1 MLVGLFVLVDMEAI
15 TEKITLKRKKRKKYT
30 RKAVVVKVK
39 VADAPRPISREEAL
53 KQIAEIDKLLA
64 EAKGQDPFW
73 YFEPSDGSI
82 TEEGKVLLQKYLKPD
97 DIPQRLDS
105 QKDLFASKASIKG
118 ASGGNQCLGGE
129 TEIYDPVLNIKRA
142 VQDIKEPFHVY
153 AWDGKELVTAKAE
166 APFVKGVDQL
176 FRVSFSNGEQIV
188 VTHAHKL
195 LTPKGFLS
203 ISELQEGSIVCS
215 PSLKIQE
222 SDSILDE
229 QIRSYDL
236 QRGNMQSPQRLNHSP
251 GINKAN
257 PFSQSSCETV
267 EAHAFSGDQLKQQVS
282 SFRHQSISD
291 ISPSTLHGDEQHCR
305 GIEQDSLSGYPI
317 YHDSCDG
324 QIHFEKEACPCGFPL
339 QADALGHTR
348 VNLLEDSQ
356 GHKPKYN
363 QTYQLHVRPSNL
375 RDSPPLRISVSDQ
388 GGVTHAFLK
397 CEEVSGHGYSLF
409 HKNHKQCSQNLK
421 TLSVSLPED
430 ILPCVETSVV
440 TGIKYL
446 RDDDFYD
453 FTVPVYHNYQD
464 MSSVISANS
473 GKSTFGAIYAYMW
486 ATGEVPEGLKGVFP
500 EEVLTPDRNR
510 NIRVVG
516 VSNKQLMNTVL
527 PAYQKWVPRK
537 YLAKG
542 KWSESFSSEQKKLF
556 LYMDG
561 VGEPVSTIEFMTN
574 EQDTESFQGP
584 PLGLVIYDEEP
595 SEKVRKENLMRFVT
609 SGQLNEVF
617 CWTPTNGLS
626 WATDLFS
633 DEVDDRGR
641 SIDLCKFASVTNKK
655 ANMKVVDEIC
665 SEIHDYN
672 ELKMRLL
679 GEFVS
684 LSGLV
689 YGNLFDSN
697 IHVIEPFKI
706 TVKDYIVYRGLD
718 PHLVKPSVCVEV
730 AVDRLENHYVIGTY
744 AKDCDTSDLKK
755 DLKERAKNY
764 RLGQTR
770 CDRSADSDIKV
781 LGDRNIFKELGTGD
795 NAIPALFKSE
805 KFTGSIHAGVDT
817 IKQLLKVND
826 KTKKPRIFIFNT
838 PENKLLITAFKTLER
853 DAYINEDVKGK
864 RDKIMEGKHDAHAA
878 LRYVFQSR
886 AQWIAPTEAV
896 PEYEPVNENVGY

>member
-1 MLVGLFVLVDMEAI
+1 MLVGLFVLVGMEPI

-30 RKAVVVKVK
+30 RKPSAVKAKVV
-39 VADAPRPISREEAL
+39 DAPRPISREEAL
-53 KQIAEIDKLLA
+53 RQIAEIDKLLA

-82 TEEGKVLLQKYLKPD
+82 TEEGKLLLQKYLKPD

-118 ASGGNQCLGGE
+118 ASGGNQ
-129 TEIYDPVLNIKRA
+129 
-142 VQDIKEPFHVY
+142 
-153 AWDGKELVTAKAE
+153 
-166 APFVKGVDQL
+166 
-176 FRVSFSNGEQIV
+176 
-188 VTHAHKL
+188 
-195 LTPKGFLS
+195 
-203 ISELQEGSIVCS
+203 
-215 PSLKIQE
+215 
-222 SDSILDE
+222 
-229 QIRSYDL
+229 
-236 QRGNMQSPQRLNHSP
+236 
-251 GINKAN
+251 
-257 PFSQSSCETV
+257 
-267 EAHAFSGDQLKQQVS
+267 
-282 SFRHQSISD
+282 
-291 ISPSTLHGDEQHCR
+291 
-305 GIEQDSLSGYPI
+305 
-317 YHDSCDG
+317 
-324 QIHFEKEACPCGFPL
+324 
-339 QADALGHTR
+339 
-348 VNLLEDSQ
+348 
-356 GHKPKYN
+356 
-363 QTYQLHVRPSNL
+363 
-375 RDSPPLRISVSDQ
+375 
-388 GGVTHAFLK
+388 
-397 CEEVSGHGYSLF
+397 
-409 HKNHKQCSQNLK
+409 
-421 TLSVSLPED
+421 
-430 ILPCVETSVV
+430 
-440 TGIKYL
+440 
-446 RDDDFYD
+446 
-453 FTVPVYHNYQD
+453 
-464 MSSVISANS
+464 S
-473 GKSTFGAIYAYMW
+473 GKSTFGAIYSYIW
-486 ATGEVPEGLKGVFP
+486 ATGELPEGLKGIFP

-556 LYMDG
+556 LYKDG
-561 VGEPVSTIEFMTN
+561 VGEPISTVEFMTN

-584 PLGLVIYDEEP
+584 PLGLVLYDEEP

-609 SGQLNEVF
+609 SGQLNEIF

-633 DEVDDRGR
+633 DDTDDKGR

-655 ANMKVVDEIC
+655 ANIKVVDEIC

-689 YGNLFDSN
+689 YGNLFDAK

-706 TVKDYIVYRGLD
+706 TVKDHIVYRGLD

-730 AVDRLENHYVIGTY
+730 AVDREENHYVIGTY
-744 AKDCDTSDLKK
+744 SKDCDTSDLKK

-770 CDRSADSDIKV
+770 CDRSADSTIKV
-781 LGDRNIFKELGTGD
+781 LGDRNIFKELGTGE

-817 IKQLLKVND
+817 IKQLLKINEKV
-826 KTKKPRIFIFNT
+826 KKPKLFIFNV

-853 DAYINEDVKGK
+853 DAYVNEDVKGK

-886 AQWIAPTEAV
+886 IGWIAPTEAV
-896 PEYEPVNENVGY
+896 PEYEPVNANVGY

>member
-1 MLVGLFVLVDMEAI
+1 MLVGLFVLVNMEAI

-30 RKAVVVKVK
+30 RKPVAVKAEV
-39 VADAPRPISREEAL
+39 PRSISREEAL
-53 KQIAEIDKLLA
+53 RQIAEIDKLLL

-82 TEEGKVLLQKYLKPD
+82 TEGGKALLQKYLKPD

-129 TEIYDPVLNIKRA
+129 TEIYDPVLKIKRA
-142 VQDIKEPFHVY
+142 VKDIKEPFHVY
-153 AWDGKELVTAKAE
+153 AWDGGILSGRIVISQAETPFIKQEDDLYKFEL
-166 APFVKGVDQL
+166 
-176 FRVSFSNGEQIV
+176 SNGEDFVASMSHLVLTRKGYASLTDVTRGGVSILRPSMPDTYPL
-188 VTHAHKL
+188 THAADANYFYQKAQDSQTGYLAYPHSYDE
-195 LTPKGFLS
+195 P
-203 ISELQEGSIVCS
+203 LQE
-215 PSLKIQE
+215 E
-222 SDSILDE
+222 S
-229 QIRSYDL
+229 
-236 QRGNMQSPQRLNHSP
+236 
-251 GINKAN
+251 GI
-257 PFSQSSCETV
+257 SQD
-267 EAHAFSGDQLKQQVS
+267 A
-282 SFRHQSISD
+282 
-291 ISPSTLHGDEQHCR
+291 
-305 GIEQDSLSGYPI
+305 
-317 YHDSCDG
+317 
-324 QIHFEKEACPCGFPL
+324 FPL
-339 QADALGHTR
+339 QADALEHTGQ
-348 VNLLEDSQ
+348 VSSHTDVQKCISGYNHPYLCNGLLSSQ
-356 GHKPKYN
+356 D
-363 QTYQLHVRPSNL
+363 VRPHHVGHVAATVSYSSYRPSVPVLGLPLNEPQLPDVLDHQPQSIPESVQQAKGNDIHISQASNTPSLVYDLTVTNVTWL
-375 RDSPPLRISVSDQ
+375 RKDV
-388 GGVTHAFLK
+388 K
-397 CEEVSGHGYSLF
+397 
-409 HKNHKQCSQNLK
+409 
-421 TLSVSLPED
+421 
-430 ILPCVETSVV
+430 
-440 TGIKYL
+440 
-446 RDDDFYD
+446 YD
-453 FTVPVYHNYQD
+453 FTVPIYHNYYLAGG
-464 MSSVISANS
+464 IHHNS
-473 GKSTFGAIYAYMW
+473 GKSTYGSIYAYIW
-486 ATGEVPEGLKGVFP
+486 ATGEVPEGLKGIFP
-500 EEVLTPDRNR
+500 EETLTFDRNR

-527 PAYQKWVPRK
+527 PTYQKWVPK
-537 YLAKG
+537 SYLAKG

-556 LYMDG
+556 LYKDG
-561 VGEPVSTIEFMTN
+561 VGEPISTIEFMTN
-574 EQDTESFQGP
+574 EQDVESFQGP

-595 SEKVRKENLMRFVT
+595 LEKIRKENLMRFTT
-609 SGQLNEVF
+609 SDKLNELF

-633 DEVDDRGR
+633 DEKDDKGR

-706 TVKDYIVYRGLD
+706 TVKDHIVYRGLD

-781 LGDRNIFKELGTGD
+781 LGDRNIFKELATGD
-795 NAIPALFKSE
+795 NAIPAMFKSE

-853 DAYINEDVKGK
+853 DAYTNEDVKGK

-886 AQWIAPTEAV
+886 APWIPPTEAV

>member
-1 MLVGLFVLVDMEAI
+1 MLVGLFVLVGMEAI
-15 TEKITLKRKKRKKYT
+15 TGKITLKRKKRKKYA
-30 RKAVVVKVK
+30 RKPSAVEPKVV
-39 VADAPRPISREEAL
+39 DAPRPISREEAL

-82 TEEGKVLLQKYLKPD
+82 TEDGKALLQKYLKPD

-129 TEIYDPVLNIKRA
+129 TEIYDPYLKLKMA
-142 VQDIKEPFHVY
+142 VKDIKGSFHVY
-153 AWDGKELVTAKAE
+153 AWDGKGLVVAQAE
-166 APFVKGVDQL
+166 TPFVKQEDDL
-176 FRVSFSNGEQIV
+176 YKFELSNGEDFV
-188 VTHAHKL
+188 ASMSHLV
-195 LTPKGFLS
+195 LT
-203 ISELQEGSIVCS
+203 QEGYV
-215 PSLKIQE
+215 SLADVHRGCVPILQASTSGISLLAHGADANYFCQKVQDSQ
-222 SDSILDE
+222 SDCLAYPH
-229 QIRSYDL
+229 SYDE
-236 QRGNMQSPQRLNHSP
+236 RPQEDLN
-251 GINKAN
+251 I
-257 PFSQSSCETV
+257 SQD
-267 EAHAFSGDQLKQQVS
+267 A
-282 SFRHQSISD
+282 
-291 ISPSTLHGDEQHCR
+291 
-305 GIEQDSLSGYPI
+305 
-317 YHDSCDG
+317 
-324 QIHFEKEACPCGFPL
+324 FPL
-339 QADALGHTR
+339 QADVLEHKEQVFLHKDDHTNISGHTR
-348 VNLLEDSQ
+348 PCLWN
-356 GHKPKYN
+356 GHLSN
-363 QTYQLHVRPSNL
+363 QDDRHLH
-375 RDSPPLRISVSDQ
+375 
-388 GGVTHAFLK
+388 
-397 CEEVSGHGYSLF
+397 EGHGAGSLF
-409 HKNHKQCSQNLK
+409 RSSCKPSAPVLYPPPTEPQSLGVSNHQPQSIGATAQQAKHNDTQSSPL
-421 TLSVSLPED
+421 
-430 ILPCVETSVV
+430 ETSSLVYDLTV
-440 TGIKYL
+440 TNVTWL
-446 RDDDFYD
+446 RKDVKYD
-453 FTVPVYHNYQD
+453 FTVPVYHNYYLAGG
-464 MSSVISANS
+464 IHHNS
-473 GKSTFGAIYAYMW
+473 GKSTFGSVYGYIW
-486 ATGEVPEGLKGVFP
+486 ATGEVPEGLKGIFP
-500 EEVLTPDRNR
+500 EEILTPDRNR

-527 PAYQKWVPRK
+527 PTYQKWVPRK

-556 LYMDG
+556 LSVDG
-561 VGEPVSTIEFMTN
+561 VGEPIATIEFMTN

-633 DEVDDRGR
+633 DETDDRGR

-655 ANMKVVDEIC
+655 ANMQVVDEIC

-689 YGNLFDSN
+689 YGNLFDAN

-730 AVDRLENHYVIGTY
+730 AVDREENYYVIGTY
-744 AKDCDTSDLKK
+744 SKDCDTSDLKK

-770 CDRSADSDIKV
+770 CDRSADSTIKV
-781 LGDRNIFKELGTGD
+781 LGDRNIFKELGTGE

-817 IKQLLKVND
+817 IKQLLKVNE
-826 KTKKPRIFIFNT
+826 KVKKPKLFIFNV

-853 DAYINEDVKGK
+853 DAYVNEDVKGK

-886 AQWIAPTEAV
+886 VPWIAPTEAV
-896 PEYEPVNENVGY
+896 PEYEPVSENVGY